1 MILGKYS
8 LGRLH
13 LNCHQI
19 GRLEISQN
27 FEMGL
32 FIFEFSF
39 VGLRCFVPGLI
50 ERSKI
55 GVVGKL
61 LWDAS

>member
-1 MILGKYS
+1 MFPSSTGYPFS
-8 LGRLH
+8 F
-13 LNCHQI
+13 LN
-19 GRLEISQN
+19 
-27 FEMGL
+27 
-32 FIFEFSF
+32 FSF
-39 VGLRCFVPGLI
+39 VGLRCIVPGLI